1 VVLVADLGA
10 PSDAALDR
18 LIGAGAAQRLRR
30 ALVARA
36 RRWAAAAAPDRAWEA
51 TSLDAARVALE
62 THGHEGPVILAAPD
76 VPGLDEELVRDV
88 LDDVVAGVPVTL
100 GASHDGSPYLIGL
113 GAVDETV
120 FGIAAREHHR
130 DGLFAAL
137 VARGGP
143 LGMLRSERR
152 LSSAADAAALAVDP
166 LTPDDLARELAPLAR
181 RLGVAAVEG

>member
-1 VVLVADLGA
+1 MLVADLGA
-10 PSDAALDR
+10 PADEALDR
-18 LIGAGAAQRLRR
+18 LLGAGAAQRLRR

-51 TSLDAARVALE
+51 TSFDAARAALE
-62 THGHEGPVILAAPD
+62 AHGHQGPVILAAPD
-76 VPGLDEELVRDV
+76 VPGLDQQLVRDV
-88 LDDVVAGVPVTL
+88 LDDIVDAVPVTL
-100 GASHDGSPYLIGL
+100 GASHDGSPYVIGL
-113 GAVDETV
+113 GAVEEEV

-152 LSSAADAAALAVDP
+152 LSSAADASALAIDP

-181 RLGVAAVEG
+181 RLRAGRGAA